1 MKALSE
7 SYLSIT
13 CVICF
18 LSDYFP
24 SCLLLKLLPD
34 RNSLKFG
41 GGRGERKLGALNIPM
56 SQSFLATIQFTCKG
70 KSMIMVTD
78 SIIKHIKRCTLIKT
92 SVYPCHDSD
101 DEVMEETPKHH
112 HRYVG
117 VVA

>member
-41 GGRGERKLGALNIPM
+41 GGGEKKIR
-56 SQSFLATIQFTCKG
+56 C
-70 KSMIMVTD
+70 
-78 SIIKHIKRCTLIKT
+78 IKHTHVTELPGHNPIYLQKKRQK
-92 SVYPCHDSD
+92 YDNG
-101 DEVMEETPKHH
+101 
-112 HRYVG
+112 HR
-117 VVA
+117 